1 LRLVACSRI
10 PHPLFYEWG
19 FSVPSHQFL
28 RPLLQFNGLELH
40 HLTPSRILH
49 MAAFVSLC
57 EAYIRIEPHFNLWN
71 YFFHSRLQQ
80 GSGVKTMALG
90 NVDIFVRSR
99 PGVDPYFSLPMSDP
113 SVRWLKVW
121 FYLRND
127 ADVPLI
133 VFMGSRPI
141 CQPKWGYSVAQKDL
155 CRLQPLRDVVQP
167 LL

>member
-1 LRLVACSRI
+1 
-10 PHPLFYEWG
+10 
-19 FSVPSHQFL
+19 
-28 RPLLQFNGLELH
+28 
-40 HLTPSRILH
+40 

-141 CQPKWGYSVAQKDL
+141 CQPKWGYSVA
-155 CRLQPLRDVVQP
+155 
-167 LL
+167 